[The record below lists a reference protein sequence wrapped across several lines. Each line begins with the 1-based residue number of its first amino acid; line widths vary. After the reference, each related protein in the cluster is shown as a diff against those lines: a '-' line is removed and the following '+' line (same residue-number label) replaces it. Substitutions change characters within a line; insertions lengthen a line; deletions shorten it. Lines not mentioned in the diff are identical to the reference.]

1 MRKVKLLDLFMRFG
15 VMALYQLK
23 NEGFSLSFSCL
34 KCLLV
39 DQSGLNR
46 IRKFPDDK
54 NDDLFRISDTFQI
67 HLDAKMKVFRFLNA
81 KKSPNSLH
89 NHASGLNLEVDR

>member
-1 MRKVKLLDLFMRFG
+1 
-15 VMALYQLK
+15 MALYQLK

-54 NDDLFRISDTFQI
+54 NDDLFRISDTFQL
-67 HLDAKMKVFRFLNA
+67 HLDTQNEGFLIFERK
-81 KKSPNSLH
+81 KKSKLFT
-89 NHASGLNLEVDR
+89 